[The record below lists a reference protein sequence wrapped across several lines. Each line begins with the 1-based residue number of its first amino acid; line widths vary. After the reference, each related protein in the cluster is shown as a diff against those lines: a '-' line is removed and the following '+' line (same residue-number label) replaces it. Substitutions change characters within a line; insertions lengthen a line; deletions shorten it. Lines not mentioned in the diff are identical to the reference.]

1 MLSVLL
7 IDDDPE
13 MLEII
18 SLEIGGDGDFSI
30 QTCNSPYDA
39 LKLTQVQTFDSIVC
53 DFNMPGMDGGSL
65 LQLLRS
71 RGCTAQLILYS
82 GKELDDEIKNSL
94 TGCVDNYV
102 QREGN
107 PEAEFCKLKG
117 IIRTASMAR

>member
-39 LKLTQVQTFDSIVC
+39 LELAQVQKFDSIVC

-65 LQLLRS
+65 LHSLRS
-71 RGCTAQLILYS
+71 RGCTAQLIMYS
-82 GKELDDEIKNSL
+82 GNELDDKIKNSL
-94 TGCVDNYV
+94 TGCVDVYV

-107 PEAEFCKLKG
+107 PEAEFCKLKE
-117 IIRTASMAR
+117 IIRTASTAR